1 MNEIS
6 ARVETLLGVKVASVT
21 RLGGGDLSAVYLVEL
36 DNDCLIAKQ
45 TELAEAEAAMLRVL
59 GQTGAPAPEVLAA
72 ERGLLLM
79 SRCEGSSGPGSA
91 WASLAH
97 VLNRLWSAAGE
108 SYGWQD
114 DYAFGPVA
122 LPNRRH
128 RHWPRFWAEQRL
140 LCHLA
145 FLPADLA
152 RRIEKFAQAID
163 DFLPGEPLPSLL
175 HGDLW
180 GGNVM
185 TSDSEVTG
193 LIDPACYYGHRE
205 VDLAMLSL
213 FDHPPVRFL
222 EALELDAGWEERQPA
237 YRLFPLIVHFRLFG
251 VSYRGA
257 LEADLGTLGF

>member
-1 MNEIS
+1 MREMA
-6 ARVETLLGVKVASVT
+6 ARVEALLGVEVTSVA

-36 DNDCLIAKQ
+36 ESGRLIAKQ
-45 TELAEAEAAMLRVL
+45 TPLAEAEAAMLRAL
-59 GQTGAPAPEVLAA
+59 AEAGAPAPEVLAA

-91 WASLAH
+91 WDSLAGA
-97 VLNRLWSAAGE
+97 LNRLWSAAGE
-108 SYGWQD
+108 DYGWQD

-122 LPNRRH
+122 LPNGRCRN
-128 RHWPRFWAEQRL
+128 WPTFWAEQRL
-140 LCHLA
+140 LCHLD

-152 RRIEKFAQAID
+152 HRIDSFAQAID
-163 DFLPGEPLPSLL
+163 NYLPGEPLPSLL

-185 TSDSEVTG
+185 TSGSETTG

-213 FDHPPVRFL
+213 FDRPPSRFL
-222 EALELDAGWEERQPA
+222 GALDLDAGWRERQPA

-251 VSYRGA
+251 ESYRHA
-257 LEADLGTLGF
+257 LESDLKTLGF